1 MLYLL
6 VCYFVML
13 SVACAAVLAAIKI
26 FLIKIIQSQDSE
38 EIVIAYTLES
48 GLTIYPGSLQ
58 FVTVYSHLY
67 TTETYR
73 LNHRL
78 YIIYN

>member
-48 GLTIYPGSLQ
+48 G
-58 FVTVYSHLY
+58 
-67 TTETYR
+67 
-73 LNHRL
+73 
-78 YIIYN
+78 